1 MKQLQIGRS
10 RNVIIFFIF
19 AFVILGGAAFSQG
32 ADYPTKPIKL
42 YVPYGA
48 GGSTDIAAR
57 MLVSVIPEFLGQPVV
72 VVNKP
77 GAAGSVCFDFVRKE
91 KADGY
96 SMMMDSIGAT
106 ILYAAM
112 NPKLPFSYDQHTYIA
127 RVEVLSNALVV
138 KPDAPWKTFAELVE
152 YLKANPGKSR
162 YSTAG
167 VGTTQHLGG
176 VVMLEELGLPA
187 SAAEPVH
194 YDSSAAAVLAVMQ
207 GEVDFCLN
215 NFPAVGAQLKAG
227 KLRGLAVTNAE
238 RIDKY
243 PDIPTF
249 TELGY
254 PGIDTISWIGVGG
267 PPGLSETV
275 VKKWEEAVSQSCNSK
290 AWIKMVE
297 NLEVTSSFM
306 GHKEMTEY
314 VNREFKRYRKL
325 YEELGLLMK

>member
-1 MKQLQIGRS
+1 M
-10 RNVIIFFIF
+10 
-19 AFVILGGAAFSQG
+19 
-32 ADYPTKPIKL
+32 
-42 YVPYGA
+42 
-48 GGSTDIAAR
+48 
-57 MLVSVIPEFLGQPVV
+57 
-72 VVNKP
+72 
-77 GAAGSVCFDFVRKE
+77 
-91 KADGY
+91 
-96 SMMMDSIGAT
+96 
-106 ILYAAM
+106 
-112 NPKLPFSYDQHTYIA
+112 
-127 RVEVLSNALVV
+127 
-138 KPDAPWKTFAELVE
+138 
-152 YLKANPGKSR
+152 
-162 YSTAG
+162 
-167 VGTTQHLGG
+167 
-176 VVMLEELGLPA
+176 
-187 SAAEPVH
+187 
-194 YDSSAAAVLAVMQ
+194 
-207 GEVDFCLN
+207 
-215 NFPAVGAQLKAG
+215 KAG

-297 NLEVTSSFM
+297 NLEVNSSFM